1 VDPSQIDYM
10 VIEFPVEL
18 RADVLV
24 PQLKSLVDARAMEI
38 LDLAF
43 IEKDAHGGV
52 RTLELGTLD
61 ATIAGAFVELE
72 GTVLGLLSD
81 EDLELVAEE
90 LPTDSAAAVL
100 VWENSATRALKD
112 AVVQAGGSVLTHEH
126 VPTRVVE
133 RDLAVIGT

>member
-1 VDPSQIDYM
+1 
-10 VIEFPVEL
+10 
-18 RADVLV
+18 
-24 PQLKSLVDARAMEI
+24 
-38 LDLAF
+38 
-43 IEKDAHGGV
+43 V

-126 VPTRVVE
+126 VPTRIVE
-133 RDLAVIGT
+133 RDLAAIGT